1 MKILF
6 ADALP
11 DSYVDLLR
19 RQGDECIVSPE
30 LGTADIPDVILGVDV
45 LVVRSTEVTAATIDR
60 SDNLGLIVRAGA
72 GTNTIDCQAAADSGI
87 YVCNV
92 PGTNSVAVAELTLG
106 VAAPAVDL
114 ASGDRAGV
122 EGAPGDGA
130 RGAEPGDHLVAGAVP
145 ARDAELPLV
154 VQPGAADAAA
164 QADEAAVRGAAPRA
178 HGAADDEHRAR
189 PIGRAPVAE
198 LPLMVV
204 ATGPHRVIVL

>member
-11 DSYVDLLR
+11 ESYVDLLR

-30 LGTADIPDVILGVDV
+30 LDADDIPDVIKGVDV
-45 LVVRSTEVTAATIDR
+45 LVVRSTRVTAATIDR

-106 VAAPAVDL
+106 LLL
-114 ASGDRAGV
+114 ALDRHI
-122 EGAPGDGA
+122 P
-130 RGAEPGDHLVAGAVP
+130 
-145 ARDAELPLV
+145 
-154 VQPGAADAAA
+154 AAA
-164 QADEAAVRGAAPRA
+164 NDLRNGIWNKAEYSEADGLMGKTFGIIGVGEIGLAVA
-178 HGAADDEHRAR
+178 ERAR
-189 PIGRAPVAE
+189 SFG
-198 LPLMVV
+198 MTVV
-204 ATGPHRVIVL
+204 A